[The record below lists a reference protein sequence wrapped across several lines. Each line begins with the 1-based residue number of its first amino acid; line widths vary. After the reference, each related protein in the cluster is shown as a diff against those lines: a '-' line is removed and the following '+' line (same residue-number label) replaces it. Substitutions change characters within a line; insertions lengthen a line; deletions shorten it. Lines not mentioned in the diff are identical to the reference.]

1 MDQED
6 PLDIAIGARV
16 RTIRESRKI
25 TQAGL
30 GKALGVTFQ
39 QVQKYE
45 KGVNRMSGST
55 LIRCAEAL
63 DTSVAAL
70 CGEKDEAPEAVPLM
84 REYAALDAAQRQ
96 AVLNLIRVMT
106 RP

>member
-1 MDQED
+1 MDQDD

-16 RTIRESRKI
+16 RTIREARRMPQS
-25 TQAGL
+25 GL
-30 GKALGVTFQ
+30 GKALGVSFQ
-39 QVQKYE
+39 QIQKYE

-70 CGEKDEAPEAVPLM
+70 CGEEDEAPEAVPFM
-84 REYAALDAAQRQ
+84 REFAALDTRQRKV
-96 AVLNLIRVMT
+96 VLDLIRVMAEK
-106 RP
+106 